1 MHNPDVKP
9 ERRRPVVTQP
19 ELIDNNHHMF
29 AVLTADTYALQEQA
43 YRLRYQVYCVENPYE
58 NPLEHPDGLEIDEF
72 DARSVHSVVMD
83 RPSQDMTGTVR
94 IILPDPESFGTSFPI
109 QKVCHHPMLSGQHV
123 ALAPRCAEISRFA
136 VSKEL
141 SRRSADTHPHL
152 RHSDFANPK
161 RISVPH
167 ITLGLLHGV
176 VQMSVEHGIEE
187 LFAVMEPTLLRL
199 LGRFGIYFSPIGPM
213 VDYHGLRQP
222 CHANMQTLLDRVL
235 KERVDVWEII
245 TDHGKLQQHGGEAH
259 TPRRQAN

>member
-1 MHNPDVKP
+1 MHNTDLTA
-9 ERRRPVVTQP
+9 ERRRPVVTNP

-58 NPLEHPDGLEIDEF
+58 NPLEHANGLEIDEY
-72 DARSVHSVVMD
+72 DARSVHSVVLD
-83 RPSQDMTGTVR
+83 RPSQIMTGTVR
-94 IILPDPESFGTSFPI
+94 IILANPQALGTSFPI
-109 QKVCHHPMLSGQHV
+109 QKVCNHPMLLSQNL
-123 ALAPRCAEISRFA
+123 ALAPRCAEISRFS

-152 RHSDFANPK
+152 RPRDFVSPK

-167 ITLGLLHGV
+167 ITLGLLNGV
-176 VQMSVEHGIEE
+176 VEMSAEHGIEE
-187 LFAVMEPTLLRL
+187 WFAVMEPTLLRL

-222 CHANMQTLLDRVL
+222 CHANVETLLNRVR
-235 KERVDVWEII
+235 KERIDVWEII
-245 TDHGKLQQHGGEAH
+245 TDHGRLQ
-259 TPRRQAN
+259 RQAGDAIPPLRHAN